1 MQCYEN
7 LALRLALYADCRQL
21 MPDAIWDPL
30 VIAEVLDDNGV
41 RDFRTYRTLESARRL
56 ELARKVLHASHRIQP
71 VSHSR
76 VA

>member
-21 MPDAIWDPL
+21 MPDAIWDPF
-30 VIAEVLDDNGV
+30 VIAEVLDDDGIC
-41 RDFRTYRTLESARRL
+41 DFRTYRALESARRL
-56 ELARKVLHASHRIQP
+56 ELARRVVHASHRIQP